1 MGRSAAFALHPSQ
14 KSAEDTGCELV
25 SDCSCTK
32 SVVTAQSGILGA
44 GRAAVVVAVRA
55 RRATRIEAECAALA
69 RAGVV
74 GGRTGGRGGA
84 KRQVECRRPC
94 WVEKEITR
102 ADLEPRV
109 PQTFGRQY
117 HSPAWPRID
126 CNSRSNLSA
135 PA

>member
-55 RRATRIEAECAALA
+55 RRATRIEAECLALA

-94 WVEKEITR
+94 WVEKVFLGNLTVKFHVSSTPRLLR
-102 ADLEPRV
+102 ATCLL
-109 PQTFGRQY
+109 
-117 HSPAWPRID
+117 PAQGT
-126 CNSRSNLSA
+126 
-135 PA
+135 